1 MQGIH
6 EHSENCFC
14 CIHPSIGG
22 SGFFFL
28 ELALDEWE
36 ADDSAPP
43 GLLGRGVSIRG
54 SGKEQYI
61 TFSLDLLQ
69 THLIAH
75 LL

>member
-1 MQGIH
+1 MQGIN

-22 SGFFFL
+22 SGFFL
-28 ELALDEWE
+28 ELALDKWE
-36 ADDSAPP
+36 ADDNAPP

-54 SGKEQYI
+54 SGKEEYI
-61 TFSLDLLQ
+61 TLSLDLQ
-69 THLIAH
+69 ERHLIAH